1 MIKSRTYTSLIRSI
15 FLVLLICL
23 YVAAPAQTDS
33 ISVNT
38 ESKSTTK
45 AVDFRVPSKEKIK
58 EYQKDSRFKYDE
70 PQRGVSFWD
79 KVKYWFND
87 LLNDIFRTVSDSG
100 VPGIVLILVIVFVI
114 CLIVLKFLGVD
125 YRKILGKKEID
136 TPEIDIYTENVHEMD
151 FDTLIANAMKNKD
164 YRLIVRFLYLK
175 NLKLLSDKEIIE
187 WKSNKTNYSYQHEI
201 SNNNLRSKFLEA
213 TLIFDYIWYG
223 EFPLNESKFSEI
235 YARMNDFNNMIAN
248 ER

>member
-1 MIKSRTYTSLIRSI
+1 MSFIRSI
-15 FLVLLICL
+15 FLMLLICL
-23 YVAAPAQTDS
+23 YISVSAQTDS
-33 ISVNT
+33 IPIN
-38 ESKSTTK
+38 SKSESTTETI
-45 AVDFRVPSKEKIK
+45 DFRVPSKEKIK

-79 KVKYWFND
+79 KIKYWFSG
-87 LLNDIFRTVSDSG
+87 LLNDIFKAVSDSG
-100 VPGIVLILVIVFVI
+100 VAGIVLILVIVFVI

-164 YRLIVRFLYLK
+164 YRLVVRFLYLK

-187 WKSNKTNYSYQHEI
+187 WKTNKTNYSYQHEI
-201 SNNNLRSKFLEA
+201 SNVNLRSKFLEA

-223 EFPLNESKFSEI
+223 EFPLDEPKFSDI
-235 YARMNDFNNMIAN
+235 YTRMNDFNNMIAN